1 MYRSAVAGC
10 RSANRTLLVTD
21 SARTVPLVVA
31 ALAERQ
37 LALRALTV
45 TPPTLDEVFFHHTGR
60 STGTGTDPMEPK

>member
-1 MYRSAVAGC
+1 M
-10 RSANRTLLVTD
+10 TD